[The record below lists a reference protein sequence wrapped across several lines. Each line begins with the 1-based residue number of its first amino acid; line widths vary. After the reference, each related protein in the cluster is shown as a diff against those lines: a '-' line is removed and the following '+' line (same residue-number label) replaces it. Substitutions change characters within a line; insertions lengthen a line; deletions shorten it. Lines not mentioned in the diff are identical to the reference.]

1 MCWNKIHNNIMF
13 NTVWYD
19 NLIKPFLTPPEWIFA
34 PVWIVLYATLLVSLI
49 IYAVTITKKR
59 KIDGYILFVS
69 QMIFNLL
76 WSPVF
81 FYLHKIGLALI
92 IVVGMDIISFFM
104 IKKFFSISRLAG
116 LILIPYFIWILFATY
131 LNFQFLVLN

>member
-1 MCWNKIHNNIMF
+1 MF

>member
-1 MCWNKIHNNIMF
+1 MF

-49 IYAVTITKKR
+49 IYAITITKKR

-92 IVVGMDIISFFM
+92 IVVGMDIMSFFM

>member
-1 MCWNKIHNNIMF
+1 MF
-13 NTVWYD
+13 DSIWYD
-19 NLIKPFLTPPEWIFA
+19 NLIKPFMTPPAWIFS
-34 PVWIVLYATLLVSLI
+34 PVWIILYATLLVSLI
-49 IYAVTITKKR
+49 SYSVTITQKK

-81 FYLHKIGLALI
+81 FVFHKIGFALVIVI
-92 IVVGMDIISFFM
+92 IMDIIVLFM
-104 IKKFFSISRLAG
+104 IKKFFSVSKLAG
-116 LILIPYFIWILFATY
+116 LILVPYFIWILFATY